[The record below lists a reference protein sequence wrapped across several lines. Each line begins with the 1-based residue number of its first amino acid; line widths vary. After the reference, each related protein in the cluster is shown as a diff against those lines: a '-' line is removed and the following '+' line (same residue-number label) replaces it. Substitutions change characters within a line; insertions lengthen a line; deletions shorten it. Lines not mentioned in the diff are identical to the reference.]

1 MSEEA
6 ENIDTENKT
15 GALTVFRSASTLP
28 ASSPFTESLS
38 APGHDFTTT
47 SGWAGPKAASVTVAT
62 NRSILQTFSKLDITP
77 VTPGKSNL
85 RGYSSPPLHSMTRS
99 SSIEGYLSES
109 SVKAPQVDPNTPYAF
124 PRRPQIL
131 SRTHFEVANSFFSNI
146 PTNFIDHVNKNVLPK
161 FDSFDFSD
169 FDRDG
174 GVWHGK
180 YIRGATC
187 CDVDVLV
194 YSDRKSEKCIVEV
207 NKTKGD
213 SKPYVQF
220 FKDLKA
226 QFVAQTEAPKQST
239 PLFNFGSL
247 SCSMISDEDYLK
259 GLQPVFRMASAANYE
274 ARLESA
280 KMLCDLFQQRQ
291 TQLQNDLV
299 REACIRSVENL
310 VHDGFADVQ
319 QFAIM
324 AMSLMAEVDQNYKM
338 DLIKS
343 SALLVVVKMVV
354 DNPNPPTLNFETIQT
369 RRECA
374 KILMTLASDNN
385 GPALKSSI
393 IEKAGMGTT
402 FLQEWM
408 NQVRTLTDYRLK
420 MQTAK
425 AFPEMTLA

>member
-6 ENIDTENKT
+6 EIIDAESKT
-15 GALTVFRSASTLP
+15 AGLTRFRSASALP
-28 ASSPFTESLS
+28 LSSQDTESPN
-38 APGHDFTTT
+38 AAGHDF
-47 SGWAGPKAASVTVAT
+47 GWAGLKAASISVASVAPIRSVTSALS
-62 NRSILQTFSKLDITP
+62 NLEIAPGTP
-77 VTPGKSNL
+77 GFGKSNW
-85 RGYSSPPLHSMTRS
+85 RSPTAERR
-99 SSIEGYLSES
+99 LSETIF
-109 SVKAPQVDPNTPYAF
+109 KAPVDPNAPYSF
-124 PRRPQIL
+124 PGRPQIV
-131 SRTHFEVANSFFSNI
+131 SRTHFEVVSNFYNNI
-146 PTNFIDHVNKNVLPK
+146 PTNLIEHMNKTVLPK
-161 FDSFDFSD
+161 FDSYDFSD

-174 GVWHGK
+174 GMWHGK

-194 YSDRKSEKCIVEV
+194 YSDRKSGNCIIEV

-259 GLQPVFRMASAANYE
+259 GLQPVFRMAAAANFE
-274 ARLESA
+274 ARLEAA

-291 TQLQNDLV
+291 TQLQNDKV
-299 REACIRSVENL
+299 REACIKCVDTL
-310 VHDGFADVQ
+310 VHDGFPDVQ

-324 AMSLMAEVDQNYKM
+324 AMSLMAEVDQHYKM
-338 DLIKS
+338 DLIKC
-343 SALLVVVKMVV
+343 SALLLVVKKVV
-354 DNPNPPTLNFETIQT
+354 DNPNPTLNFETIQT

-385 GPALKSSI
+385 GPALKASI
-393 IEKAGMGTT
+393 IEKAGMGGTA
-402 FLQEWM
+402 FLQDWM

-420 MQTAK
+420 TQTAK